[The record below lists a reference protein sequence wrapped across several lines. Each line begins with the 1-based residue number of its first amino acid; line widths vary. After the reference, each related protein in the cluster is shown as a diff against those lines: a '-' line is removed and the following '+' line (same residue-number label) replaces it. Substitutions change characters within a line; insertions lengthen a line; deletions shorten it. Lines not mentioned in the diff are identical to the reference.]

1 MVFTERRS
9 FQRRSIRRQAKIIMV
24 GSPPRNCLV
33 MNISDGGVRLY
44 VEGAEVPERFVLLL
58 SDGDGHPQP
67 RDCKVAWRLGF
78 ELGAEFLD
86 AAAHRRANQPAAAL
100 RNEAR
105 GS

>member
-1 MVFTERRS
+1 MAFTERRS

-44 VEGAEVPERFVLLL
+44 VEGAQVPERFVLLL

-100 RNEAR
+100 
-105 GS
+105 